1 MPRILRIANRFNLGG
16 PTFNVAYLTKY
27 LPDNYE
33 TLLIGGD
40 KEENEASSSH
50 ILQDLG
56 IRPVI
61 IPELKREISLG
72 VDMAAYRAIEKII
85 DDFKPDIVH
94 THASKPGAIGRLAAH
109 NRKVPVIVHT
119 FHGHYF
125 HSYFGRLKT
134 NMFKQIE
141 RSLAKRTS
149 KIIAIS
155 DIQKH
160 ELSVEHK
167 IAPPDKFEVIP
178 LGFDLDRFRTNT
190 NEKRKEFRTEFN
202 VKDDEVAIGIIGRL
216 VDVKD
221 HRYFLRLVRHVLDE
235 TTKKVRFFIVGDGE
249 MRTELEDFC
258 RELEIPFNAFPKYE
272 PKEAPLTFC
281 SWRTDIDRINAG
293 LDIVVL
299 TSKNEGT
306 PVSLIEAQASGT
318 PVVSTN
324 VGGVENVVEH
334 GITGLLAEPTDE
346 LKMAEN
352 LMKLIESDE
361 LRNDMAVNGW
371 SHVGERFHYSRLTS
385 DMDRLY
391 QHLLDQNQG
400 FRSTI

>member
-27 LPDNYE
+27 LPSEYE

-50 ILQDLG
+50 ILADLG
-56 IRPVI
+56 ITPVI
-61 IPELKREISLG
+61 VPEMQREISLG

-125 HSYFGRLKT
+125 HSYFNKMKT

-160 ELSVEHK
+160 ELSIEHK
-167 IAPPDKFEVIP
+167 IAPPEKFEVIP
-178 LGFDLDRFRTNT
+178 LGFDLDRFRTDT
-190 NEKRKEFRTEFN
+190 ELKRAAFRKEFN
-202 VKDDEVAIGIIGRL
+202 VQNDEIAVGIIGRL

-221 HRYFLRLVRHVLDE
+221 HKYFLRLVRYVLDN

-249 MRTELEDFC
+249 MRQELEAFC
-258 RELEIPFNAFPKYE
+258 SEISIPFNAFPDYKPE
-272 PKEAPLTFC
+272 GVPLTFC
-281 SWRTDIDRINAG
+281 SWRNDIDAINAG
-293 LDIVVL
+293 LDIVTL

-324 VGGVENVVEH
+324 VGGVENVVDH
-334 GITGLLAEPTDE
+334 GVTGLLAESTDE
-346 LKMAEN
+346 SKMAEN
-352 LMKLIESDE
+352 LMSLIESEE
-361 LRNDMAVNGW
+361 LRNEMSSKGW
-371 SHVGERFHYSRLTS
+371 SNVGERFHYSQLTTK
-385 DMDRLY
+385 MDALY
-391 QHLLDQNQG
+391 QQLLG
-400 FRSTI
+400 

>member
-27 LPDNYE
+27 LPSDYE

-50 ILQDLG
+50 ILADLG
-56 IRPVI
+56 IEPII
-61 IPELKREISLG
+61 IPEMKREISLG

-125 HSYFGRLKT
+125 HSYFGSLKT

-160 ELSVEHK
+160 ELAIEHK
-167 IAPPDKFEVIP
+167 IAPLEKFAVIP

-190 NEKRKEFRTEFN
+190 DGKRKEFRHEFD
-202 VKDDEVAIGIIGRL
+202 VKDDEIAIGIIGRL

-221 HRYFLRLVRHVLDE
+221 HRYFLRLARHVLDE

-249 MRTELEDFC
+249 MRSELEAFC
-258 RELEIPFNAFPKYE
+258 QELKIPFNTHPSYDPKN
-272 PKEAPLTFC
+272 APLTFC

-334 GITGLLAEPTDE
+334 GVTGLLAEAGEE

-352 LMKLIESDE
+352 LMSLIESDK
-361 LRNDMAVNGW
+361 LRNEMSGKGW
-371 SHVGERFHYSRLTS
+371 SHVGERFHFSRLIS
-385 DMDRLY
+385 EMDNLY
-391 QHLLDQNQG
+391 RQLLQANIKG
-400 FRSTI
+400 RG

>member
-1 MPRILRIANRFNLGG
+1 MPKILRIANRFNLGG

-27 LPDNYE
+27 LPSNYE
-33 TLLIGGD
+33 TMLIGGD

-50 ILQDLG
+50 ILADLG
-56 IRPVI
+56 IEPII
-61 IPELKREISLG
+61 IPEMQREISLG
-72 VDMAAYRAIEKII
+72 VDMAAYRTIEKII

-125 HSYFGRLKT
+125 HSYFGKLKT

-167 IAPPDKFEVIP
+167 ICEPDKIEVIP
-178 LGFDLDRFRTNT
+178 LGFDLDRFRTDT
-190 NEKRKEFRTEFN
+190 KTKRAEFRAEFN
-202 VKDDEVAIGIIGRL
+202 IKDDEVAIGIIGRL

-221 HRYFLRLVRHVLDE
+221 HKYFLRLTRHVLDN

-249 MRTELEDFC
+249 MRQELEAFC
-258 RELEIPFNAFPKYE
+258 SEMSIAFNAFPDYK
-272 PKEAPLTFC
+272 PADAPLTFC
-281 SWRTDIDRINAG
+281 SWRNDIDKINAG
-293 LDIVVL
+293 LDIVIL

-334 GITGLLAEPTDE
+334 GVTGLLADVTDE

-352 LMKLIESDE
+352 LMTLVEDKP
-361 LRNDMAVNGW
+361 LRVRMSNDGW
-371 SHVGERFHYSRLTS
+371 DHVGERFHYSQLTS
-385 DMDRLY
+385 KMDSLY
-391 QHLLDQNQG
+391 QQLLG
-400 FRSTI
+400 

>member
-50 ILQDLG
+50 ILADLG
-56 IRPVI
+56 IQPVI
-61 IPELKREISLG
+61 VPEMQREISLG

-125 HSYFGRLKT
+125 HSYFNRMKT

-167 IAPPDKFEVIP
+167 IAPPEKFEVIP
-178 LGFDLDRFRTNT
+178 LGFDLDRFRTDT
-190 NEKRKEFRTEFN
+190 DSKRADFRNEFSI
-202 VKDDEVAIGIIGRL
+202 KDDEIAVGIIGRL

-221 HRYFLRLVRHVLDE
+221 HKYFLRLVKHVLDS
-235 TTKKVRFFIVGDGE
+235 TTKKVRFFIIGDGE
-249 MRTELEDFC
+249 MRQELEAFC
-258 RELEIPFNAFPKYE
+258 GEISIQFNAFPYYKPE
-272 PKEAPLTFC
+272 DAPLTFC
-281 SWRTDIDRINAG
+281 SWRNDIDKINAG
-293 LDIVVL
+293 LDIVIL

-324 VGGVENVVEH
+324 VGGVENVVNH
-334 GITGLLAEPTDE
+334 GVTGLLAGFEDEP
-346 LKMAEN
+346 KMAEN
-352 LMKLIESDE
+352 LMSLIESDE
-361 LRNDMAVNGW
+361 LRNEMAGKGW
-371 SHVGERFHYSRLTS
+371 NYVGERFHYSQLTS
-385 DMDRLY
+385 KMDVLY
-391 QHLLDQNQG
+391 QQLL
-400 FRSTI
+400 S

>member
-1 MPRILRIANRFNLGG
+1 MPKILRIANRFNLGG

-40 KEENEASSSH
+40 KEENEASSGH
-50 ILQDLG
+50 ILSGLG
-56 IRPVI
+56 IKPVI
-61 IPELKREISLG
+61 VPEMQREISLG

-125 HSYFGRLKT
+125 HSYFNKVKT
-134 NMFKQIE
+134 NFFKQIE

-160 ELSVEHK
+160 ELSIEHK

-178 LGFDLDRFRTNT
+178 LGFDLDKFRTDT
-190 NEKRKEFRTEFN
+190 DSKRADFRNEFSIT
-202 VKDDEVAIGIIGRL
+202 DDEVAVGIIGRL

-221 HRYFLRLVRHVLDE
+221 HKYFLRLVKYVLDN
-235 TTKKVRFFIVGDGE
+235 TTKKVRFFVVGDGE
-249 MRTELEDFC
+249 MRQELEAYC
-258 RELEIPFNAFPKYE
+258 GEISIPFNTFPDYK
-272 PKEAPLTFC
+272 PAVAPLTFC
-281 SWRTDIDRINAG
+281 SWRNDIDKINAG
-293 LDIVVL
+293 LDIVIL

-324 VGGVENVVEH
+324 VGGVENVVNH
-334 GITGLLAEPTDE
+334 GVTGLLAGFDDE
-346 LKMAEN
+346 TKMEEN
-352 LMKLIESDE
+352 LMSLIESDE
-361 LRNDMAVNGW
+361 LRNEMAGKGW
-371 SHVGERFHYSRLTS
+371 SHVGERFHFGQLVSK
-385 DMDRLY
+385 MDTLY
-391 QHLLDQNQG
+391 QQLRG
-400 FRSTI
+400 

>member
-1 MPRILRIANRFNLGG
+1 MPKILRIANRFNLGG

-27 LPDNYE
+27 LPDQYE

-40 KEENEASSSH
+40 REENEASSSH
-50 ILQDLG
+50 ILADLG
-56 IRPVI
+56 IEPII
-61 IPELKREISLG
+61 IPEMKREISLG

-125 HSYFGRLKT
+125 HSYFNKLKT

-155 DIQKH
+155 EIQKH
-160 ELSVEHK
+160 ELSIEHK
-167 IAPPDKFEVIP
+167 IAPPEKFEVVP
-178 LGFDLDRFRTNT
+178 LGFDLDRFRTDT
-190 NEKRKEFRTEFN
+190 QEKRRSFREEFN
-202 VKDDEVAIGIIGRL
+202 IQPDDVAVGIIGRL

-221 HRYFLRLVRHVLDE
+221 HKYFLRLARHVLDN
-235 TTKKVRFFIVGDGE
+235 TTKKVRFFVVGDGE
-249 MRTELEDFC
+249 MRQELEAFC
-258 RELEIPFNAFPKYE
+258 DEMSIPFNAHPDYK
-272 PKEAPLTFC
+272 PVDAPLTFC
-281 SWRTDIDRINAG
+281 SWRNDIDRINAG

-318 PVVSTN
+318 PVISTN

-334 GITGLLAEPTDE
+334 GVTGYLAEVSDE

-352 LMKLIESDE
+352 LMALVENKPIRIEMRE
-361 LRNDMAVNGW
+361 RGW
-371 SHVGERFHYSRLTS
+371 SHVGERFHYSQLTS
-385 DMDRLY
+385 KMDSLY
-391 QHLLDQNQG
+391 QQLLG
-400 FRSTI
+400 

>member
-27 LPDNYE
+27 LPDQYE

-50 ILQDLG
+50 ILADLG
-56 IRPVI
+56 IEPII
-61 IPELKREISLG
+61 IPEMKREISLG

-125 HSYFGRLKT
+125 HSYFNKLKT

-155 DIQKH
+155 EIQKH
-160 ELSVEHK
+160 ELSIEHK
-167 IAPPDKFEVIP
+167 IAPPEKFEVIP

-190 NEKRKEFRTEFN
+190 NKKRAEFRKEFN

-221 HRYFLRLVRHVLDE
+221 HRYFLRLVRHVLDK

-249 MRTELEDFC
+249 MRVELEAFAQ
-258 RELEIPFNAFPKYE
+258 ELTIPFNAHPDYE
-272 PKEAPLTFC
+272 PQDAPLTFC

-318 PVVSTN
+318 PVISTN

-334 GITGLLAEPTDE
+334 GVTGFLADASDE
-346 LKMAEN
+346 LKMVEN
-352 LMKLIESDE
+352 LMSLIESDN
-361 LRNDMAVNGW
+361 LRNEMAGKGW
-371 SHVGERFHYSRLTS
+371 SHVGERFHYSRLTG

-391 QHLLDQNQG
+391 QQLLGQNQVIP
-400 FRSTI
+400 SSI

>member
-1 MPRILRIANRFNLGG
+1 MPKILRIANRFNLGG

-27 LPDNYE
+27 LPSEYE

-40 KEENEASSSH
+40 REENEASSSH
-50 ILQDLG
+50 ILADLG
-56 IRPVI
+56 IKPVI
-61 IPELKREISLG
+61 VPEMQREISLG

-85 DDFKPDIVH
+85 DDYKPDIVH

-125 HSYFGRLKT
+125 HSYFGKLKT

-160 ELSVEHK
+160 ELSIEHK
-167 IAPPDKFEVIP
+167 IAPPEKFEVVP
-178 LGFDLDRFRTNT
+178 LGFDLDRFRTDT
-190 NEKRKEFRTEFN
+190 ESKRAKFRNEFSIA
-202 VKDDEVAIGIIGRL
+202 DDEIAIGIIGRL

-221 HRYFLRLVRHVLDE
+221 HKYFLRLVKDASE
-235 TTKKVRFFIVGDGE
+235 KTSKKLRFFIVGDGE
-249 MRTELEDFC
+249 LRPELERFAQ
-258 RELEIPFNAFPKYE
+258 ELNINFNASPNFIPAN
-272 PKEAPLTFC
+272 APLTFC
-281 SWRTDIDRINAG
+281 SWRNDIDVINAG

-318 PVVSTN
+318 PVISTN
-324 VGGVENVVEH
+324 VGGVENVVDD
-334 GITGLLAEPTDE
+334 GVTGLLAEPQDDS
-346 LKMAEN
+346 KMAEN
-352 LMKLIESDE
+352 LMNLIESDE
-361 LRNDMAVNGW
+361 LRTQMSGNGW
-371 SHVGERFHYSRLTS
+371 SHVGERFHYSQLTS
-385 DMDRLY
+385 KMDALY
-391 QHLLDQNQG
+391 QQLLAT
-400 FRSTI
+400 S

>member
-16 PTFNVAYLTKY
+16 PTFNVAYLSKY
-27 LPDNYE
+27 LPSEYE

-40 KEENEASSSH
+40 REDNEASSSH
-50 ILQDLG
+50 ILSDLG
-56 IRPVI
+56 ITPI
-61 IPELKREISLG
+61 IVPEMQREISLG

-85 DDFKPDIVH
+85 DDFKPDIDH

-125 HSYFGRLKT
+125 HSYFGKLKT

-160 ELSVEHK
+160 ELSIEHR
-167 IAPPDKFEVIP
+167 IAPPEKFAVIP
-178 LGFDLDRFRTNT
+178 LGFDLDRFRTDT
-190 NEKRKEFRTEFN
+190 DAKRSLFRNEFN
-202 VKDDEVAIGIIGRL
+202 VKNDEVAIGIIGRL

-221 HRYFLRLVRHVLDE
+221 HRYFLRLVKQVFDR
-235 TTKKVRFFIVGDGE
+235 TSKKVRFFIVGDGE
-249 MRTELEDFC
+249 MRQELETYC
-258 RELEIPFNAFPKYE
+258 TEMGILFNAYPNYE
-272 PKEAPLTFC
+272 PADASLTFC
-281 SWRTDIDRINAG
+281 SWRNDIDTINAG

-324 VGGVENVVEH
+324 VGGVENVVAH
-334 GITGLLAEPTDE
+334 GETGLLAGFENE
-346 LKMAEN
+346 EKMAEN
-352 LMKLIESDE
+352 LMSLIESYE
-361 LRNDMAVNGW
+361 LRNTMAGKGW
-371 SHVGERFHYSRLTS
+371 SHVGDRFHYGRLVS
-385 DMDRLY
+385 DMDALY
-391 QHLLDQNQG
+391 RELLSG
-400 FRSTI
+400 KK

>member
-1 MPRILRIANRFNLGG
+1 MPKVLRIANRFNLGG

-27 LPDNYE
+27 LPDTYE

-40 KEENEASSSH
+40 KEETEASSSH
-50 ILQDLG
+50 ILSGLG
-56 IRPVI
+56 IEPVI
-61 IPELKREISLG
+61 VPEMQREISLG
-72 VDMAAYRAIEKII
+72 VDMAAYRAIVKII

-125 HSYFGRLKT
+125 HSYFGKFKT

-160 ELSVEHK
+160 ELAVEHK

-178 LGFDLDRFRTNT
+178 LGFDLNRFTTNT
-190 NEKRKEFRTEFN
+190 AAKRAAFRKEFAL
-202 VKDDEVAIGIIGRL
+202 KPDEVAVGIVGRL

-221 HRYFLRLVRHVLDE
+221 HRYFLRLVKSTLQQS
-235 TTKKVRFFIVGDGE
+235 TKKVRFFIVGDGE
-249 MRTELEDFC
+249 MRNELECYCDT
-258 RELEIPFNAFPKYE
+258 LGIPFNTFPTYT
-272 PKEAPLTFC
+272 PQDCPLTFC
-281 SWRTDIDRINAG
+281 SWRTDIDTINAG

-324 VGGVENVVEH
+324 VGGVENVVAH
-334 GITGLLAEPTDE
+334 NTTGLLAPYNDE
-346 LKMAEN
+346 AKMQQNLLQLVENEN
-352 LMKLIESDE
+352 L
-361 LRNDMAVNGW
+361 RNTMAKNGW
-371 SHVGERFHYSRLTS
+371 NHVGKRFHYNELTRR
-385 DMDRLY
+385 MDKLY
-391 QHLLDQNQG
+391 QTLLMQHN
-400 FRSTI
+400 SELAV

>member
-1 MPRILRIANRFNLGG
+1 MPKILRIANRFNLGG

-50 ILQDLG
+50 ILADLG
-56 IRPVI
+56 IKPVI
-61 IPELKREISLG
+61 IPEMQREISLG
-72 VDMAAYRAIEKII
+72 VDMAAYRAVEKII

-109 NRKVPVIVHT
+109 NRKVSVIVHT

-125 HSYFGRLKT
+125 HSYFGKLKT

-160 ELSVEHK
+160 ELSIEHK
-167 IAPPDKFEVIP
+167 ICAPDKIEVIP
-178 LGFDLDRFRTNT
+178 LGFDLDRFRTDST
-190 NEKRKEFRTEFN
+190 IKRAAFRTEFN
-202 VKDDEVAIGIIGRL
+202 IKDDEVAVGIIGRL

-221 HRYFLRLVRHVLDE
+221 HKYFLRLARHVLDN

-249 MRTELEDFC
+249 MRVELEDFC
-258 RELEIPFNAFPKYE
+258 REMSIAFNAFPDYS
-272 PKEAPLTFC
+272 PANALLTFC
-281 SWRTDIDRINAG
+281 SWRTDIDKINAG

-324 VGGVENVVEH
+324 VGGVKNVVEH
-334 GITGLLAEPTDE
+334 GVTGLLANVTDE

-352 LMKLIESDE
+352 LMTLVEDKA
-361 LRNDMAVNGW
+361 LRVRMSNDGW
-371 SHVGERFHYSRLTS
+371 NHVGKRFHYSQLTAN
-385 DMDRLY
+385 MDALY
-391 QHLLDQNQG
+391 QQLLG
-400 FRSTI
+400 

>member
-27 LPDNYE
+27 LQPDYE

-50 ILQDLG
+50 ILANLG
-56 IRPVI
+56 IEPII
-61 IPELKREISLG
+61 IPEMKREISLG

-167 IAPPDKFEVIP
+167 IAPPEKFEVIP
-178 LGFDLDRFRTNT
+178 LGFDLDRFRKDRDA
-190 NEKRKEFRTEFN
+190 KRAAFRTEFN
-202 VKDDEVAIGIIGRL
+202 VNDDEIAIGIIGRL

-221 HRYFLRLVRHVLDE
+221 HKYFLRLVRHVMDF

-249 MRTELEDFC
+249 MRPELELFC
-258 RELEIPFNAFPKYE
+258 QELEIPFNTHPKYQ
-272 PKEAPLTFC
+272 PKEALLTFC

-293 LDIVVL
+293 LDVVVL

-306 PVSLIEAQASGT
+306 PVSLIEAQASNT
-318 PVVSTN
+318 PVISTN

-334 GITGLLAEPTDE
+334 GITGLLAEASDDQ
-346 LKMAEN
+346 KMAEN
-352 LMKLIESDE
+352 LMSLIEDDS
-361 LRNDMAVNGW
+361 LRKEMSSKGW
-371 SHVGERFHYSRLTS
+371 DNVGQRFHYLRLVS
-385 DMDRLY
+385 NMNDLY
-391 QHLLDQNQG
+391 QNLLKA
-400 FRSTI
+400 